1 MKKKLLKVK
10 GNIDWFI
17 FLPVLAILMASVVF
31 VYSASAPVAAM
42 KFGGPSALFIK
53 QIIMVCIAIATMII
67 FSKFNYHNWEILAKP
82 LMYIA
87 VGLLIAVLVWGT
99 EYNGGKRW
107 ISIGPLPE
115 FQPVELVKI
124 ALVIFFAS
132 MITKRQEH
140 IKTFEKGFL
149 PFLFW
154 LLAVCSLIYMQP
166 NFSNMAI
173 IFVIG
178 MSLMFIGKVNK
189 KYFFITL
196 LIGTAIGGFLL
207 MIAPY
212 RAKRVLSYLGLSDS
226 VEWQSEQALIALGN
240 GGIFGVGIG
249 QSKQSHSFLPES
261 YVDFIFSV
269 IGEEYGFIGLILI
282 IFAFAIIIL
291 RGIKVAFK
299 APDIFGFYLAIGIVI
314 VLAVYFIANA
324 AINLAIMPTTG
335 VPLPFISYGGT
346 ALIMY
351 SAAIGIL
358 LNISKQA
365 NYFQIPNQINIM
377 KDTVIQQP

>member
-1 MKKKLLKVK
+1 MKNKLTKTK
-10 GNIDWFI
+10 GNLDWFI
-17 FLPVLAILMASVVF
+17 LLPVLAMLMASVVF
-31 VYSASAPVAAM
+31 VYSASAPVAAL
-42 KFGGPSALFIK
+42 KFGGQSALFTK
-53 QIIMVCIAIATMII
+53 QIIMVIIAISSMII
-67 FSKFNYHNWEILAKP
+67 CSKFNYHNWEKLAKP
-82 LMYIA
+82 IMYIT
-87 VGLLIAVLVWGT
+87 VGLLIAVLAWGT

-107 ISIGPLPE
+107 LSIGPLPD
-115 FQPVELVKI
+115 FQPVELVKV

-132 MITKRQEH
+132 MITKRQEY
-140 IKTFEKGFL
+140 IKTLEKGFL

-154 LLAVCSLIYMQP
+154 LLAVCILIYMQP

-173 IFVIG
+173 IFIIG

-196 LIGTAIGGFLL
+196 LIGLCASGFLL
-207 MIAPY
+207 MLAPY
-212 RAKRVLSYLGLSDS
+212 RAKRVLSYLGMSDA

-269 IGEEYGFIGLILI
+269 IGEEYGFIGLLLI
-282 IFAFAIIIL
+282 IIAFSFIIW

-299 APDIFGFYLAIGIVI
+299 APDTFGFYLAIGIVI
-314 VLAVYFIANA
+314 VLSIYFLANA
-324 AINLAIMPTTG
+324 AINLAIIPTTG

-346 ALIMY
+346 AIIMF
-351 SAAIGIL
+351 SAAVGIL
-358 LNISKQA
+358 LNISKQG
-365 NYFQIPNQINIM
+365 NYFQIPNQQNIGKINE
-377 KDTVIQQP
+377 